1 MLSLS
6 YYQFVYVPQANE
18 KPTFSSSILA
28 PDEVTSVIIMK
39 DAVLESTKDHFKPY
53 QARAVLGLSNKVEW
67 TNNDSVA
74 HTVTGDDPQYV
85 DVINGNF
92 DSLKHPEQTRLNGFI
107 EPDGGKW
114 SFTFINVGEF
124 PYHCFPHPWMKGK
137 VTVVENYT

>member
-1 MLSLS
+1 
-6 YYQFVYVPQANE
+6 
-18 KPTFSSSILA
+18 
-28 PDEVTSVIIMK
+28 
-39 DAVLESTKDHFKPY
+39 LESTTDHFKPY
-53 QARAVLGLSNKVEW
+53 EARAVLGLSNKVEW

-107 EPDGGKW
+107 EPDGGKS
-114 SFTFINVGEF
+114 SFTFTKVGEF

-137 VTVVENYT
+137 VNVVENYT